1 SQQSA
6 APTVDPD
13 VAAAT
18 ASFQAYLVRTH
29 ASDLRDI
36 LADPGPPDSHRSV
49 RLHGHSLN
57 DSMPDLLATLL
68 LSPLRLLP
76 AMDAALSAACRQL
89 MSEAA
94 DELKADWTI
103 KTNVH
108 ARLIDL
114 PRIPEYHRSRIPT
127 SADVGRY
134 ICFVGTVVRRT
145 ENKLVEHE
153 RRFECARCRRRF
165 AVPAEFER
173 HFAIEPPKRCP
184 LADCG
189 SLSVRQCEEETPR
202 CSNYQEMRVQEQPQ
216 RLPVG
221 AVPRSVLVCLEHDL
235 VDACQPGED
244 VQVFGVVLR
253 RWQTL
258 LPGQPAECD
267 LVLRCC
273 ALEESLGAQRSCQ
286 LVTNERR
293 KEFHDYWASAGDQPL
308 LARDRILA
316 GICPQ
321 LCGLRL
327 AKLAVALT
335 LAGGVQK
342 STESGHRTRGQPHLL
357 LIGDPGTGKSQFLR
371 FASRLASRSV
381 LTTGVGS
388 SAAGLTAA
396 AVREGG
402 QWALEAGAL
411 VLADGGVCC
420 IDEFNSV
427 GERDRTCI
435 HEAMEQQ
442 TLSVAKAG
450 LVCKLNTRCSVLAA
464 TNPHGKL
471 DTGQSLSVNTN
482 LASPLLSRFDLVLVM
497 LDRGDPAWDAAVSEH
512 VLKALIERDDPED
525 SEDSNESPANDKENA
540 PTLAPAASEP
550 QQQQRRQPVWNLE
563 RLQAYFAYA
572 RSINPTIGAEAG
584 AVLTAY
590 YQRQRAATTPD
601 QLGADRSAA
610 RTTTRL
616 LESCIRL
623 AEAHARLMLR
633 PTVSL
638 LDALMAVSVVEASMV
653 GAALVPGNGRG
664 GGVGVGPLAGFPEQP
679 DAEFAQEARQLL
691 AALGLHRLLA
701 SAVDGE
707 VGTMIGDAIDA
718 ASVINLSPPGGRPV
732 LALSRQ
738 EFRAGE
744 KSRLASS
751 ASSASPAKRRR
762 TIVDDVDNNDEDND
776 KRKWENAKSSLAVD
790 NVANT
795 LVQSISSASSAALQF
810 DIQTDWFQAGQNS
823 DRVFNPP
830 ATSVPATSGRA
841 TSGPATSG
849 LGTSGSATSGPA
861 TSGLKAS
868 NAFCPIFS
876 IDDFNIP
883 DIIDNLE
890 TPKEAVGGKTAAV
903 VAMDTNQT
911 QPENSGRLSGAPM
924 LPPPSPAAAIT
935 NSQQPSQRFAFKR
948 LSAVPTTSSSTASA
962 GGGGGGLSSRPL
974 AQGTMAKLRAFE
986 CSQDP
991 RKTAPKSAPKSAPES
1006 APKS

>member
-1 SQQSA
+1 
-6 APTVDPD
+6 
-13 VAAAT
+13 
-18 ASFQAYLVRTH
+18 
-29 ASDLRDI
+29 
-36 LADPGPPDSHRSV
+36 
-49 RLHGHSLN
+49 
-57 DSMPDLLATLL
+57 
-68 LSPLRLLP
+68 
-76 AMDAALSAACRQL
+76 
-89 MSEAA
+89 
-94 DELKADWTI
+94 
-103 KTNVH
+103 
-108 ARLIDL
+108 
-114 PRIPEYHRSRIPT
+114 
-127 SADVGRY
+127 
-134 ICFVGTVVRRT
+134 
-145 ENKLVEHE
+145 
-153 RRFECARCRRRF
+153 
-165 AVPAEFER
+165 
-173 HFAIEPPKRCP
+173 
-184 LADCG
+184 
-189 SLSVRQCEEETPR
+189 
-202 CSNYQEMRVQEQPQ
+202 
-216 RLPVG
+216 
-221 AVPRSVLVCLEHDL
+221 VCLEHDL
-235 VDACQPGED
+235 VDAVSQARTSRCSALCCAAG
-244 VQVFGVVLR
+244 R
-253 RWQTL
+253 
-258 LPGQPAECD
+258 
-267 LVLRCC
+267 RCC
-273 ALEESLGAQRSCQ
+273 PASRRVRPRAALLRAGGEPWRPAQ
-286 LVTNERR
+286 LPAVTNERR

-482 LASPLLSRFDLVLVM
+482 LASPLLSRF
-497 LDRGDPAWDAAVSEH
+497 RPRAATT
-512 VLKALIERDDPED
+512 PED

-732 LALSRQ
+732 LALSRV
-738 EFRAGE
+738 
-744 KSRLASS
+744 KSS
-751 ASSASPAKRRR
+751 APAR
-762 TIVDDVDNNDEDND
+762 
-776 KRKWENAKSSLAVD
+776 
-790 NVANT
+790 
-795 LVQSISSASSAALQF
+795 
-810 DIQTDWFQAGQNS
+810 
-823 DRVFNPP
+823 
-830 ATSVPATSGRA
+830 
-841 TSGPATSG
+841 
-849 LGTSGSATSGPA
+849 
-861 TSGLKAS
+861 
-868 NAFCPIFS
+868 
-876 IDDFNIP
+876 
-883 DIIDNLE
+883 
-890 TPKEAVGGKTAAV
+890 
-903 VAMDTNQT
+903 
-911 QPENSGRLSGAPM
+911 
-924 LPPPSPAAAIT
+924 
-935 NSQQPSQRFAFKR
+935 
-948 LSAVPTTSSSTASA
+948 
-962 GGGGGGLSSRPL
+962 
-974 AQGTMAKLRAFE
+974 
-986 CSQDP
+986 
-991 RKTAPKSAPKSAPES
+991 
-1006 APKS
+1006 